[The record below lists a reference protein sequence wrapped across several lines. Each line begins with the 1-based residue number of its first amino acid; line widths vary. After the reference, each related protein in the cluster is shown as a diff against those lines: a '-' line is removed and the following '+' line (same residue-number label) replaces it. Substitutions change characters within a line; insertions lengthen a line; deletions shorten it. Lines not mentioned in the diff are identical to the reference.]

1 MSETIS
7 VNGVEKAVT
16 ATNIA
21 DLLRDENVDPAA
33 RFLAV
38 AINGAVVPR
47 SQWDGAT
54 INSGDDIEIVSPAP
68 GG

>member
-1 MSETIS
+1 MSATIL
-7 VNGVEKAVT
+7 VNGVEKAAT

-33 RFLAV
+33 QFLAV

-47 SQWDGAT
+47 SQWDGAR
-54 INSGDDIEIVSPAP
+54 INSGDDVEIVSPAP

>member
-1 MSETIS
+1 MSAKIS
-7 VNGVEKAVT
+7 VNGVEKV
-16 ATNIA
+16 ATVSSIA
-21 DLLRDENVDPAA
+21 DLLRYENVDPSA

-47 SQWDGAT
+47 SKWDGAV
-54 INSGDDIEIVSPAP
+54 INPGDDIEIVSPAP

>member
-1 MSETIS
+1 MSATIS

-47 SQWDGAT
+47 SQWDGAR
-54 INSGDDIEIVSPAP
+54 INSGDDVEIVSPAP

>member
-1 MSETIS
+1 MSATIS
-7 VNGVEKAVT
+7 VNGVEKAAT
-16 ATNIA
+16 ATTIA
-21 DLLRDENVDPAA
+21 DLLRDEKVDLDA

-47 SQWDGAT
+47 SRWEGAE
-54 INSGDDIEIVSPAP
+54 IKPGDDIEIVRPAP

>member
-1 MSETIS
+1 MSATIS
-7 VNGVEKAVT
+7 INGVEKAVT

-54 INSGDDIEIVSPAP
+54 INSGDDVEIVSPAP

>member
-1 MSETIS
+1 MSATIS
-7 VNGVEKAVT
+7 VNGVEKAAT
-16 ATNIA
+16 ATTIA
-21 DLLRDENVDPAA
+21 DLLRDEKVDLDA

-47 SQWDGAT
+47 SRWEGVE
-54 INSGDDIEIVSPAP
+54 IKPGDDIEIVRPAP

>member
-1 MSETIS
+1 MSATIS
-7 VNGVEKAVT
+7 VNGVEKAAT

-47 SQWDGAT
+47 SQWEGAV
-54 INSGDDIEIVSPAP
+54 INPGDVIEIVSPAP

>member
-1 MSETIS
+1 MSATIS
-7 VNGVEKAVT
+7 VNGVEKAAA

-54 INSGDDIEIVSPAP
+54 INSGDDVEIVSPAP